1 MIPAITALIVYTC
14 RCKVS
19 VVVAAA
25 VAVFFVCKMQTS
37 CGDHVTLQ
45 RKQNA
50 NSIWC
55 SQAVTH
61 PSTNRARR
69 CLTSVIG
76 REPVYSTWYGR
87 RRWNEK
93 ILQSYTLAKF

>member
-1 MIPAITALIVYTC
+1 MKEVRQTQK
-14 RCKVS
+14 CK
-19 VVVAAA
+19 
-25 VAVFFVCKMQTS
+25 K
-37 CGDHVTLQ
+37 
-45 RKQNA
+45 NA
-50 NSIWC
+50 NSTRG

-87 RRWNEK
+87 WRESGEIKSNL
-93 ILQSYTLAKF
+93 ICFSAPVQNNSNVSNAIFYQVDLSFCLP